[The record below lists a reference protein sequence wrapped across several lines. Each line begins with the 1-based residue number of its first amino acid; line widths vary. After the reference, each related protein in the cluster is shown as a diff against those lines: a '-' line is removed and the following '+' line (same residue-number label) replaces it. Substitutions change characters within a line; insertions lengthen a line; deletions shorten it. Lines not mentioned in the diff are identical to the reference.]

1 MYDPAARKTVSVVD
15 REATIAAQS
24 KQDAIAS
31 RFRDWVW
38 EDGARRAALVAE
50 YNRRFNSLVPRQFD
64 GSLLSFE
71 GMAADIELAKHQKD
85 GAARIVFGGNS
96 LLWYCVGAGKTY
108 TMAAASQ
115 ELKRMGLASK
125 PLFSVPK
132 HLVGQWGI
140 EFMRLYPQASILVAT
155 DADFEKDNRKR
166 FVARIAA
173 ATGTR
178 SSCPRRSSP
187 RSRCRPSW
195 RPATS
200 RRKRSG
206 SRTPSTRRGC
216 LTTPRR
222 GSPSSSSRGAG
233 SASRRVSRR
242 RVSTTRTTCST
253 SPTWASTAS
262 SSTRPTTIRTCSRRR
277 RCRNVAGLQ
286 AGDSQRASDML
297 YKTRWINERTGYKGV
312 VFATG
317 TAVSNSMTEVYNM
330 QRYLQPQTLALAGLN
345 GFDAWASMFARKTTS
360 LELKPE
366 GSGFQV
372 KTRFSSFTN
381 LPELITMFASVCDV
395 KTAADIALPG
405 IPEARRENVALE
417 PSPEQVRMVAELGR
431 RADAI
436 RSGSVDPAS
445 DNMLVVTNDGRKLAL
460 DQRLVIPDLPDGDW
474 SKTSAA
480 AQKIWGIW
488 RDSEPARGVQIVFCD
503 LSTPKPRASTC
514 TTTCGASW
522 STWAYPRGR

>member
-1 MYDPAARKTVSVVD
+1 LEARYIEEEKI
-15 REATIAAQS
+15 RIE
-24 KQDAIAS
+24 DAI
-31 RFRDWVW
+31 DQ
-38 EDGARRAALVAE
+38 ARMSDDAAKRLTVKQ
-50 YNRRFNSLVPRQFD
+50 L
-64 GSLLSFE
+64 E
-71 GMAADIELAKHQKD
+71 G
-85 GAARIVFGGNS
+85 
-96 LLWYCVGAGKTY
+96 
-108 TMAAASQ
+108 
-115 ELKRMGLASK
+115 
-125 PLFSVPK
+125 
-132 HLVGQWGI
+132 
-140 EFMRLYPQASILVAT
+140 
-155 DADFEKDNRKR
+155 
-166 FVARIAA
+166 
-173 ATGTR
+173 
-178 SSCPRRSSP
+178 
-187 RSRCRPSW
+187 
-195 RPATS
+195 
-200 RRKRSG
+200 RRKRLE
-206 SRTPSTRRGC
+206 TR
-216 LTTPRR
+216 LEK
-222 GSPSSSSRGAG
+222 
-233 SASRRVSRR
+233 
-242 RVSTTRTTCST
+242 TRKHDQDDMLDFTDLGIDRIFVDEAHHYKNLFTET
-253 SPTWASTAS
+253 KM
-262 SSTRPTTIRTCSRRR
+262 
-277 RCRNVAGLQ
+277 RNVAGLQ

-503 LSTPKPRASTC
+503 LSTPKPEGFNVYDDLRGKLVDMGIPAGEIAYVHDAKTEKAKARLFEAARSGEVRVLMGSTQKLGEG
-514 TTTCGASW
+514 TNVQT
-522 STWAYPRGR
+522 RL